1 MLRSVLVALFVWDL
15 TSLCRAGGVLPV
27 AELRRDRRAVIA
39 GPRRLIDEVACP
51 EVSKMCSNLRSGAD
65 DLFVLECIQ
74 SFTPEQLESLSETCK
89 HTIWEHTSDIMRDEN
104 VRRLTVK
111 TCGQEEVDKLDCKV
125 TEEIGHFLACVLD
138 RREDVASKECRSFIQ
153 RLEWVAFSDFRL
165 IGPFMHDCEKDIVQ
179 LGCGRVQ
186 LDRTKLSQGE
196 TLACLQSQ
204 LDKLNNKCRKGVFHL
219 SEMQSDN
226 MKFDRQLF
234 LACVTDSER
243 FCPQG
248 RPGSG
253 AVYKCLIRHVNH
265 ASMSQRCQEQL
276 TRREKLIAHDY
287 KVSRGLARACRDD
300 IRVYHCRRGVSD
312 DKEVR
317 LAQILLCL
325 EAAQKNSSKITPEC
339 LAEMTDHRKLLME
352 DYKLSPEIL
361 AGCQEDIAKFCG
373 NIDSGSKTIHCL
385 MDHARPK
392 RKKERRVS
400 PTCERA
406 VEQLVK
412 VADVG
417 EDWRVDPVLRDACK
431 PVVDVACRDTE
442 GGDARVMSCLME
454 KLSTSFM
461 TQDCEAALLQIQYF
475 VARDFKLDP
484 QLYRHCKEDAVR
496 LCHAKKAWADVTSE
510 QMDPE
515 RGPLVLPCLHRYA
528 YHASPDMHLRPEC
541 FHEVK
546 RVMRQRAIAVDLI
559 PEVEDEC
566 LDDLTRLCHDK
577 TGKGEEMQCL
587 QDNLEKLDSKC
598 LLAVE
603 KFTEEEAGHVE
614 LNSVIMMACRG
625 AMEHYCDAVL
635 KSGTDE
641 GEMMECLISHKNDPG
656 MREDLKC
663 RAAVEHFQIIS
674 LKNYHFT
681 FKFKE
686 ACKTY
691 VTRFCPASNTKYE
704 VVACLSERMRNDTLK
719 GQRHTIPKECR
730 QQVRSQLYQ
739 QRENIDYDPRLKS
752 VCREEIDHLCY
763 EVPNA
768 GGQILEC
775 LQRNTEKLSPPCRHA
790 LFSVRRSELMD
801 SATDYTLINACR
813 EMLQQFCPRVEQSN
827 ALQCL
832 KVHREEPMFD
842 QKCHYVVVNR
852 MIEQNLDYRFNP
864 QLQDAC
870 RQNIANYCTDI
881 VASAKKNE
889 ELNGKVVN
897 CLKAKFRE
905 GKLTHECKNQMTLV
919 LREQALNYK
928 LNPLLQNLCRKEI
941 QVLCR
946 PTDEIEDHGRVED
959 CLKEAFLR
967 QQIITKECKIEVA
980 TLIQEAKA
988 DIHVDPLL
996 QQACTSDLLRYC
1008 SDVMSGDGR
1017 QLRCLQTILSDQSKA
1032 LEENCRQKLLQ
1043 RVEMFKNAAPLVAAP
1058 ENLSDLY
1065 TQVSSSPAKKFFFIA
1080 FLTFVGFI
1088 FIFGLF
1094 CGRATRRT
1102 IAMKNK

>member
-1 MLRSVLVALFVWDL
+1 MNWGEMQMLLVLLCHLTALVWGNE
-15 TSLCRAGGVLPV
+15 TLP
-27 AELRRDRRAVIA
+27 AIDRYRRAAIA

-51 EVSKMCSNLRSGAD
+51 EVSKMCSNLRSGTD
-65 DLFVLECIQ
+65 DLYVLECIQ
-74 SFTPEQLESLSETCK
+74 SFTPEQLESLTDTCK
-89 HTIWEHTSDIMRDEN
+89 HTIWEHTSDIMRDDN
-104 VRRLTVK
+104 VQRLTVK
-111 TCGQEEVDKLDCKV
+111 TCGQDVVDKLDCKV
-125 TEEIGHFLACVLD
+125 TEEIGHFLACILD
-138 RREDVASKECRSFIQ
+138 HREEVTSSTCRGFIQ

-165 IGPFMHDCEKDIVQ
+165 IGPFMRDCEKDIIQ
-179 LGCGRVQ
+179 LGCGRIQ

-204 LDKLNNKCRKGVFHL
+204 VDKLNNKCRKGVLHL

-226 MKFDRQLF
+226 VKFDRQLF
-234 LACVTDSER
+234 LACVKDSER
-243 FCPQG
+243 FCPQA

-253 AVYKCLIRHVNH
+253 AVYKCLIRHINDV
-265 ASMSQRCQEQL
+265 SMSQKCQEQL
-276 TRREKLIAHDY
+276 TRRDKLIAHDY

-339 LAEMTDHRKLLME
+339 QAEMIDHRKLLME

-361 AGCQEDIAKFCG
+361 TGCQEDITKFCG

-392 RKKERRVS
+392 RKKEKRVS
-400 PTCERA
+400 ATCERA
-406 VEQLVK
+406 IEQLVK

-417 EDWRVDPVLRDACK
+417 EDWRVDPVLRNACK
-431 PVVDVACRDTE
+431 PVVDVACRDTD

-454 KLSTSFM
+454 KLSTNFM

-484 QLYRHCKEDAVR
+484 QLYRHCKDDAVR
-496 LCHAKKAWADVTSE
+496 LCRAKKSWADVTSE

-515 RGPLVLPCLHRYA
+515 RGPLILPCLHRYA
-528 YHASPDMHLRPEC
+528 YHPSPEMHLRPDC

-546 RVMRQRAIAVDLI
+546 RVMRQRAISVDLI

-566 LDDLTRLCHDK
+566 LEDLAGFCHDR
-577 TGKGEEMQCL
+577 TGRGEEMQCL
-587 QDNLEKLDSKC
+587 QDHMDKLQKKC
-598 LLAVE
+598 MQAVIN
-603 KFTEEEAGHVE
+603 FTEEEAAHVE
-614 LNSVIMMACRG
+614 LNPVIMMACRN
-625 AMEHYCDAVL
+625 AMERHCDAIL

-641 GEMMECLISHKNDPG
+641 GEMMECLISHKNDPD
-656 MREDLKC
+656 MREDVKC

-686 ACKTY
+686 ACKMY
-691 VTRFCPASNTKYE
+691 VSRFCPKSNTKYE
-704 VVACLSERMRNDTLK
+704 VVACLSEKMRNDTIK
-719 GQRHTIPKECR
+719 EQKHSISKECR
-730 QQVRSQLYQ
+730 QQVRNQLYQ

-752 VCREEIDHLCY
+752 VCREEIDQLCY
-763 EVPNA
+763 EVPNS
-768 GGQILEC
+768 GGQVLEC
-775 LQRNTEKLSPPCRHA
+775 LQRNREKLSPPCRHA

-801 SATDYTLINACR
+801 SATDFVLINTCR
-813 EMLQQFCPRVEQSN
+813 EMLHQYCPRVEQSN

-842 QKCHYVVVNR
+842 QKCHYIVVNR

-864 QLQDAC
+864 QLQEAC
-870 RQNIANYCTDI
+870 RSNIATYCTDI
-881 VASAKKNE
+881 VATAKQNE
-889 ELNGKVVN
+889 ELNGKVVD
-897 CLKAKFRE
+897 CLKEQFRQ
-905 GKLTHECKNQMTLV
+905 GKLTTECKNQMTQV
-919 LREQALNYK
+919 LMEQALNYK

-946 PTDEIEDHGRVED
+946 PGDDIEDHGKVED
-959 CLKEAFLR
+959 CLKEAFLK

-1008 SDVMSGDGR
+1008 SNVPSGDGR
-1017 QLRCLQTILSDQSKA
+1017 QLGCLQTILSDQSRA
-1032 LEENCRQKLLQ
+1032 LEENCKEKLLQ